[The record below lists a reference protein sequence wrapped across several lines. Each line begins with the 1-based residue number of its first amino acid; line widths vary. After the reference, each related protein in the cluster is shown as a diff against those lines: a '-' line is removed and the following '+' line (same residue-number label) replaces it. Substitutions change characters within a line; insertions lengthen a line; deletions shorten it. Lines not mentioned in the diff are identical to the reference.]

1 MNDIDYFS
9 NFAGSSTANVLFVA
23 LFFVGMYVRKHLKDS
38 RCRANCYVFDC
49 EAHLDELKDVKS
61 QVHTQRGMLQDVLDL
76 LGARYTRGLRPSP
89 IKLPNIL
96 LMTPPRRRASSV

>member
-9 NFAGSSTANVLFVA
+9 NFAGSSTANVMFVA
-23 LFFVGMYVRKHLKDS
+23 LFFVGMYIRKHLKDS
-38 RCRANCYVFDC
+38 RCRANCYIFDC

-61 QVHTQRGMLQDVLDL
+61 QVHTQRGMLQDVLNL
-76 LGARYTRGLRPSP
+76 LGSGHGRPEPALRPV
-89 IKLPNIL
+89 LPNIL